1 MSNLQGNGPTNEY
14 KNRLLPA
21 AGGRPSAQWIAAAVV
36 AVIVLLGLGYA
47 FQGRMTGSTDMV
59 EHRASTDAP
68 VASPVNPT
76 PNAAP
81 AAPAATPKP

>member
-21 AGGRPSAQWIAAAVV
+21 AGGRPSAQWIAAAVA
-36 AVIVLLGLGYA
+36 AVIVLVGLGYM
-47 FQGRMTGSTDMV
+47 FQGRMTGSSDRT
-59 EHRASTDAP
+59 STEAP